1 MSKKQKNINE
11 INETIKDTNTDLTS
25 IISTAIKLPGV
36 KVNRKEFLMHQF
48 PDIKFEDMKKIIELG
63 PINAG
68 CSRELLKKKANKL
81 IKERTAVSTSASFVA
96 GIPGGFAMAATIP
109 ADMLQFYGVAL
120 RLAQELI
127 YLYGEEDIWC
137 DGAVD
142 QDKVTNQLILY
153 CGVMLGATGAA
164 QTVRLMSSA
173 LAKQALKKIPKIAL
187 TKTFYYPIVKSILKF
202 FGVSVTK
209 QTFAKGVSKVIPFV
223 GGFISGG
230 LTLASMLP
238 MGNRLLNTLDVAH
251 FDYDEEDIKKD
262 IDDFIKVQEEI
273 QLEED
278 QFNEVQEEK
287 IEVLDNNI
295 PENNECETNDDNNQK
310 ILAKLKQTKQ
320 MYEEEL
326 ITEEEYRIIKTRLL
340 EQMDI

>member
-1 MSKKQKNINE
+1 MNKKQKNINE
-11 INETIKDTNTDLTS
+11 LNETTKEANTDLTS
-25 IISTAIKLPGV
+25 IISAAIKLPGV
-36 KVNRKEFLMHQF
+36 KVNRNEFLMHQF
-48 PDIKFEDMKKIIELG
+48 QEIKFEDMKKILELG
-63 PINAG
+63 PIEAG
-68 CSRELLKKKANKL
+68 CSRELLMKKANKL

-96 GIPGGFAMAATIP
+96 GIPGGFAMVATIP

-137 DGAVD
+137 DGVVD
-142 QDKVTNQLILY
+142 PDKVTNQLILY

-251 FDYDEEDIKKD
+251 FDYNEEDIKKD

-287 IEVLDNNI
+287 IDELDNNNS
-295 PENNECETNDDNNQK
+295 ENKDSGTNDNNYQK
-310 ILAKLKQTKQ
+310 MLAKLKQTKQ